1 MPATAWSG
9 PICRVRRFMK
19 PFSSREAWA
28 QRGLGLSQPDRVR
41 NAAAAFTLIELLVV
55 IAIISVLASLLL
67 PALSKAKERGRRAA
81 CQSNLHQLGIGM
93 RMYADDDRRGW
104 LPGTAHVGTNDSWVH
119 TLAPFVGN
127 VDRLRV
133 CPSDRRGKERLENQ
147 GTSYVMNEYTSL
159 VAVDPFGQP
168 IIGERDFRSLDAIPR
183 PSETF
188 VVFETS
194 DMAGSGVNQD
204 HTHSRNWGNGW
215 TSVTSDIQPD
225 RHAGS
230 ANYLFADA
238 HVESI
243 RMTTLRKRIEAGE
256 NFSKPPE

>member
-1 MPATAWSG
+1 MN
-9 PICRVRRFMK
+9 
-19 PFSSREAWA
+19 PFISRETGAPPG
-28 QRGLGLSQPDRVR
+28 RGASHSARAV
-41 NAAAAFTLIELLVV
+41 NATAAFTLIELLVV

-67 PALSKAKERGRRAA
+67 PALSKAKARGRRAA
-81 CQSNLHQLGIGM
+81 CQSNLHQLGIGI

-104 LPGTAHVGTNDSWVH
+104 LPGTAHLGTNDSWVH

-133 CPSDRRGKERLENQ
+133 CPSDRRAKERLENH

-159 VAVDPFGQP
+159 IALDPFGQP
-168 IIGERDFRSLDAIPR
+168 IPGERDFRSLDAIPR
-183 PSETF
+183 PSETI

-215 TSVTSDIQPD
+215 KSVTSDIQPD
-225 RHAGS
+225 RHSGS

-238 HVESI
+238 H
-243 RMTTLRKRIEAGE
+243 RC
-256 NFSKPPE
+256 